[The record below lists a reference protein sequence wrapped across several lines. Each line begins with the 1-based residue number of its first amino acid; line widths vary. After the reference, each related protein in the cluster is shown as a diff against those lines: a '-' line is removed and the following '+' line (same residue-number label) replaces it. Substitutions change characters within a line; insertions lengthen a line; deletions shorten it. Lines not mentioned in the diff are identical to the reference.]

1 MFEELP
7 LLFRSELVIQGNETP
22 PREKKGES
30 RNQPL
35 RLIGHD
41 YASAIAGGE
50 AGVLQSFGQQMRAF
64 LEVAISQALFLAV
77 PVGFDQAHFV
87 RKLIQRVP
95 ERFSNG
101 LIFRKVQHYRRD

>member
-1 MFEELP
+1 MFEGWP
-7 LLFRSELVIQGNETP
+7 LLFRSELVIQRNENAA
-22 PREKKGES
+22 REKNGAS

-50 AGVLQSFGQQMRAF
+50 AGVLQSFGQRMRAF

-77 PVGFDQAHFV
+77 PRGFDQAHFF

-95 ERFSNG
+95 DHLSKG